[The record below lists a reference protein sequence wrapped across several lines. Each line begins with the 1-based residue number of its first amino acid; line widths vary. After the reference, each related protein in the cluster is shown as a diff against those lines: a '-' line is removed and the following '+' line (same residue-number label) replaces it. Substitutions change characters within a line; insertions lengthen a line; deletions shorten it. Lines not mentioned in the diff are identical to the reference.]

1 MNLVWHIAKKDLRS
15 HWLLYAVWVGLLVS
29 KVVIC
34 VLIQSPNSASQAW
47 FEQMSLGYWLAVV
60 IESALGFLLAAAF
73 ILEDGLVG
81 SDMFWPTRP
90 ISGARLLAAKATG
103 IGLLLCVVP
112 VLVWLPWWSLGG
124 FGLRDYAQSAFYV
137 LAVQLLTVLPAV
149 LFAILAGRSS
159 RFLLALLLTVAVLF
173 VLSFT
178 KSVAV
183 GQNPAPSLAVSTVR
197 FWINLAILGLTTVSV
212 IWIQF
217 TTRQTKKA
225 ASLLA
230 AGIVAMAAV
239 TNYWPWTLG
248 LKPLEWGRKAA
259 DVDGVGLEITRV
271 GYGSGT
277 VAKGLM
283 SLEFQLTLT
292 NLPGDMRARSGRAAI
307 THTWQDG
314 FTYTHEVQF
323 SSAVTM
329 PEQPPRHTLG
339 VTASIWKDDEET
351 RSYVLR
357 SLDTIHRDQVWTSR
371 LHRLYSRDTSEV
383 GYQLLKGSA
392 AIPVEIAQ
400 RIREQNPVSSIQVS
414 LTMDSPRIRLNVPV
428 PIESQV
434 LIGEGMRAAI
444 FPARY
449 VNPSPEDS
457 RWAGFYIMV
466 SRPMLGE
473 RISFCVLHKK
483 TGYFSPVSFPMGSRY
498 LIPDNTSFQRNTV
511 WVPKPFVRRGDR
523 WISAQGADEG
533 YELIAFT
540 REVAG
545 TLHRNWTAEVLP
557 WRIPNWKSVTPAK

>member
-197 FWINLAILGLTTVSV
+197 FWISLAILGLTTVSV

-239 TNYWPWTLG
+239 TNYWPWALG

-400 RIREQNPVSSIQVS
+400 RIREQNPVSSIQIS

-444 FPARY
+444 YPTRFAY
-449 VNPSPEDS
+449 PSPEDS
-457 RWAGFYIMV
+457 RWARFFVMT
-466 SRPMLGE
+466 SRPMLGRE
-473 RISFCVLHKK
+473 TLFCVLHEK
-483 TGYFSPVSFPMGSRY
+483 TGYFSHVSFPAGSRY
-498 LIPDNTSFQRNTV
+498 LIPNNTSFQRNSV
-511 WVPKPFVRRGDR
+511 WVPTPLVRRGDR
-523 WISAQGADEG
+523 WVPVPGADEG
-533 YELIAFT
+533 YQLVAFT